1 MRREV
6 GGDDIT
12 KECEGRAFERTT
24 EEYAGEENLGE
35 GI

>member
-1 MRREV
+1 MRRQV
-6 GGDDIT
+6 AGVDIT
-12 KECEGRAFERTT
+12 EECEGRGIERTN